1 MKASKNIV
9 ISLTLTIFLFS
20 SCASYYQKSYQFQ
33 EQFSNGNI
41 KEAQAFLISQKKAA
55 EKKDRL
61 LYFLDRGVVEQML
74 GNYEASNVYFEKAY
88 LYNQDYRKSFKYD
101 IIGSLTNPMLKPYK
115 AEDHE
120 VVLIHFYK
128 SINFIQLKDF
138 DAALV
143 EVRRVNISLHELNDK
158 YEDKKNRYKEDAFAH
173 LLMGII
179 YEAKNDPNNA
189 FIAYRNALN
198 VYKDVYSKE
207 FNVLIPEQLKRDL
220 LRTASINGFGT
231 ELKEFEMEF
240 GMTYQKESQPDGE
253 LVFFWL
259 NGLSPVKG
267 EFSMNLIR
275 SQESGGNLVFANE
288 SGAYNFPIDVTGQ
301 VNSSNEEGLADVR
314 FVRMALPKYRVRKP
328 LVSNA
333 HLIVDGKKVNFEL
346 AEDIEKIA
354 FASLEDRMLREIGK
368 SVARLVLK
376 QAAEIVATNQ
386 NKDAGFVLSALNAIT
401 EKADTRNWQSLPHSI
416 YYQRVPLSGGNH
428 NVNLVTTGSNISKQN
443 LEFKVEIGKG
453 ESIFRTFHSL
463 ESTLPLEQ

>member
-9 ISLTLTIFLFS
+9 ISFVLTIFLFS

-33 EQFSNGNI
+33 KEFSTGNL
-41 KEAQAFLISQKKAA
+41 KEAQQFLISQKKAA

-88 LYNQDYRKSFKYD
+88 LYNQDFRKNFKYD
-101 IIGSLTNPMLKPYK
+101 IIGALANPMLKPYK

-128 SINFIQLKDF
+128 AINFIQLKDF

-143 EVRRVNISLHELNDK
+143 EVRRVNISLNELNDR
-158 YEDKKNRYKEDAFAH
+158 YEGKKNRYKEDAFAH

-179 YEAKNDPNNA
+179 YEAKSDPNNA

-198 VYKDVYSKE
+198 VYKETYSPE
-207 FNVLIPEQLKRDL
+207 FHVSIPNQLKKDL
-220 LRTASINGFGT
+220 LRTAAKNGFNT
-231 ELKEFEMEF
+231 ELQQYEAEF
-240 GMTYQKESQPDGE
+240 GMKYVKDEKADGE

-267 EFSMNLIR
+267 EFSMNLVR
-275 SQESGGNLVFANE
+275 SEGTGGNLVFANE
-288 SGAYNFPIDVTGQ
+288 SGPYTFPINLTGQ
-301 VNSSNEEGLADVR
+301 INNSNQQGLDQVR
-314 FVRMALPKYRVRKP
+314 FVRMAVPKYRARKP
-328 LVSNA
+328 LITDG
-333 HLIVDGKKVNFEL
+333 HLVIDGKRVNLEL
-346 AEDIEKIA
+346 AEDIEQIA
-354 FASLEDRMLREIGK
+354 FAGLEDRMLREIGK

-401 EKADTRNWQSLPHSI
+401 ERADTRNWQTLPHSI
-416 YYQRVPLSGGNH
+416 YYQRVPMAAGDH
-428 NVNLVTTGSNISKQN
+428 NVNLVTDGNTITKQDLN
-443 LEFKVEIGKG
+443 FSIPINVG
-453 ESIFRTFHSL
+453 ETVFRTFHSL
-463 ESTLPLEQ
+463 ESTPPIEQ

>member
-9 ISLTLTIFLFS
+9 ISLMLTIFLFS

-74 GNYEASNVYFEKAY
+74 GNYEASNVYFEMAY
-88 LYNQDYRKSFKYD
+88 LYNQDYRKNFKYD
-101 IIGSLTNPMLKPYK
+101 ILGTITNPMLKPYK

-120 VVLIHFYK
+120 VVLVHFYK
-128 SINFIQLKDF
+128 AINFIQLRDF

-143 EVRRVNISLHELNDK
+143 EVRRVNISLNDLNDK
-158 YEDKKNRYKEDAFAH
+158 YKDKKNRYKEDAFAH

-179 YEAKNDPNNA
+179 YEAKNDANNA

-198 VYKDVYSKE
+198 VYKGVYSKE
-207 FNVLIPEQLKRDL
+207 FKVLIPDQLKKDV
-220 LRTASINGFGT
+220 LRTAAKNGFRT
-231 ELKEFEMEF
+231 ELKEYESEF
-240 GMTYQKESQPDGE
+240 GMTYEKESQSDGE

-267 EFSMNLIR
+267 EFSMNLAR
-275 SQESGGNLVFANE
+275 SEGTGGGLVFANE
-288 SGAYNFPIDVTGQ
+288 SGAYNFPINISGQ

-314 FVRMALPKYRVRKP
+314 FVRMAIPKYRVRKP

-333 HLIVDGKKVNFEL
+333 HLLVDGKKMNFEL
-346 AEDIEKIA
+346 AEDIEQIA
-354 FASLEDRMLREIGK
+354 LAGLEDRMLREIGK

-416 YYQRVPLSGGNH
+416 YYQRVSLTSGSH
-428 NVNLVTTGSNISKQN
+428 DVNLVTTGSNISKQSVD
-443 LEFKVEIGKG
+443 FKVEIGKG

-463 ESTLPLEQ
+463 ESSLPLEQ